1 MLFYCLCFWIK
12 RQQIILSTQQNA
24 GIRNSLLSPLF
35 GERNRRT
42 PTATSPFTPLAG
54 FSWSDHRECLA
65 QCFLTVFFP
74 AGAPFSSPRAQ
85 ISPATSL
92 LLGQPVAYRRPERL
106 HTTRACQPRPRYAPT
121 ELVPPVAYQHHQ
133 FNRHPQYQFCCC
145 LGKRSPLQSSPVG
158 VCWPYQ
164 SRASNRTL
172 SLTIRP

>member
-1 MLFYCLCFWIK
+1 MLVYCICFWIK

-42 PTATSPFTPLAG
+42 PTATSPYTPLAG

-145 LGKRSPLQSSPVG
+145 LGRRSPLQSSPVG
-158 VCWPYQ
+158 VCWPNQ